1 MIKPYPKIFALG
13 TSYVQDIFSGSVEVT
28 EKLDGS
34 QFGFGKINGELHFR
48 SKGRELHPE
57 VLDKM
62 FKPPI
67 DYITSV
73 SSVLPDNTV
82 FYGEILNKPKHNV
95 LTYDRTPKNNIAL
108 FGCCDA
114 SSHTLFS
121 CYDTLLKWAIMFDV
135 DAAPLIYEGSLK
147 TYLDVMN
154 LMDRDSYLGGTK
166 VEGLV
171 VKNYTQAFLL
181 GGQPIPFMAGK
192 LVSERFKEVAKGW
205 SKDNTSKGKWTTF
218 VESFKTEARWEKAV
232 QHLRD
237 NGKLTVSLKD
247 IGPIIKE
254 AQTDIAAEE
263 KENIK
268 DFLWNN
274 FGHDII
280 RNATAGIPQW
290 WKEKLLKDSMN
301 E

>member
-62 FKPPI
+62 FNPPVN
-67 DYITSV
+67 YIISIGHI
-73 SSVLPDNTV
+73 LPDNTI

-95 LTYDRTPKNNIAL
+95 LAYERTPRNGIAL

-114 SSHTLFS
+114 SHTTFYCHNEL
-121 CYDTLLKWAIMFDV
+121 TLYAKIFDIDV
-135 DAAPLIYEGSLK
+135 VPLVYEGSLK
-147 TYLDVMN
+147 MYLDVMN
-154 LMDRDSYLGGTK
+154 LMDRESYLGATK

-192 LVSERFKEVAKGW
+192 LVSEKFKEVAKGW
-205 SKDNTSKGKWTTF
+205 SKDNTSKGKWQSF
-218 VESFKTEARWEKAV
+218 VESFKTEARWEKGV

-237 NGKLTVSLKD
+237 DGKLTVSLKD
-247 IGPIIKE
+247 IGPLIKE
-254 AQTDIAAEE
+254 VQTDIAAEE

-290 WKEKLLKDSMN
+290 YKEKLLKDSMN